1 MAVIGNTKMKQ
12 EMNIK
17 RNKILLS
24 AGALL
29 LPLLVFFILGRQ
41 EKEISY
47 NVIKALAVSAYY
59 LIHYSGEWFG
69 AIQVLITLVAVIAG
83 IVIAEKL
90 QNKKVY
96 SQSIY
101 RISCITISVWLC
113 YFVVVVRTGDIE
125 SFEPAR
131 IFLKILTTVWWIT
144 VALDGTGWIRAH
156 LLEDEDNN
164 CEIKNVFGWI
174 LVILIAILLISWF
187 MIAWSGKYVYPQG
200 DDFEY
205 GANSHLAWIS
215 GKGILGALC
224 GACKTVA
231 DAFGSWQGTF
241 SSIFLMALQP
251 GIWGEQYY
259 HLTPALL
266 SGLLSIAVLIFSY
279 QFFHTLFGAGKK
291 EAGILGCLLAILALQ
306 LAPAKVSAF
315 YWWNGGIHY
324 TGAFSFLL
332 LFTAFLIHAIVGKE
346 KRVLYSVLAAW
357 MAVMVGGGNL
367 VTALIGNV
375 ITVYIILIL
384 LWIKRKDLLKYL
396 AVPGGAMLIAFCI
409 NIAAPGNWIRQG
421 KSGEIV
427 SYGVIGSI
435 LKSFVLC
442 IQDIAGDWTGIFW
455 VFLILM
461 ALPVLWTIASKAEFE
476 FPLPGVITLAGYC
489 FLSAM
494 YAPQL
499 FALGQWGTGRIE
511 NIMYDMFLILTVVL
525 EFYWIGWI
533 QKKQKLYWNA
543 DSHLKWYGFCTGM
556 TVICF
561 LLVSLASPK
570 EITSAAIV
578 NAVRSGEAQ
587 AYADAIEQNI
597 ETIKNS
603 DEALILIQE
612 PPKTPE
618 LFTTDEIETWRFG
631 TAEYYGKNKIR
642 YYGEE

>member
-1 MAVIGNTKMKQ
+1 MKTDRNKKKIEKIILMFEWAVIFLFPMAFLMLLGVKNQSNYSIIKAIAISAYYMIYSVQKWYGMGHILLTMAVI
-12 EMNIK
+12 
-17 RNKILLS
+17 
-24 AGALL
+24 
-29 LPLLVFFILGRQ
+29 
-41 EKEISY
+41 
-47 NVIKALAVSAYY
+47 
-59 LIHYSGEWFG
+59 
-69 AIQVLITLVAVIAG
+69 
-83 IVIAEKL
+83 
-90 QNKKVY
+90 
-96 SQSIY
+96 
-101 RISCITISVWLC
+101 
-113 YFVVVVRTGDIE
+113 
-125 SFEPAR
+125 
-131 IFLKILTTVWWIT
+131 TTVWKATSEKVGNKKFFSKSGLTVVSSTLSVWFCYLLVVLKVGDLDGHALAGGLLRFVFILWILI
-144 VALDGTGWIRAH
+144 VSANGTGWLCTHILSEKAS
-156 LLEDEDNN
+156 EKKD
-164 CEIKNVFGWI
+164 FSGWI
-174 LVILIAILLISWF
+174 FSLLIVVLFITWL
-187 MIAWSGKYVYPQG
+187 MLAWSGKYVYPQG

-205 GANSHLAWIS
+205 GANSHLAWVH
-215 GKGILGALC
+215 GKGALGAFG

-279 QFFHTLFGAGKK
+279 QFFHILFGAGKK

-306 LAPAKVSAF
+306 FAPAKVSAF

-375 ITVYIILIL
+375 VTGYVILIL
-384 LWIKRKDLLKYL
+384 LWIERKDLLKYL
-396 AVPGGAMLIAFCI
+396 ALPGGAMLVAFCI
-409 NIAAPGNWIRQG
+409 NVVAPGNWIRQG

-461 ALPVLWTIASKAEFE
+461 VLPVLWTIASKTEFE

-556 TVICF
+556 TVLCF

-578 NAVRSGEAQ
+578 NAVRSGEAR

-603 DEALILIQE
+603 DEDLILIQE

-642 YYGEE
+642 YYEELDK

>member
-1 MAVIGNTKMKQ
+1 M
-12 EMNIK
+12 
-17 RNKILLS
+17 
-24 AGALL
+24 
-29 LPLLVFFILGRQ
+29 
-41 EKEISY
+41 
-47 NVIKALAVSAYY
+47 
-59 LIHYSGEWFG
+59 
-69 AIQVLITLVAVIAG
+69 
-83 IVIAEKL
+83 
-90 QNKKVY
+90 
-96 SQSIY
+96 
-101 RISCITISVWLC
+101 
-113 YFVVVVRTGDIE
+113 
-125 SFEPAR
+125 
-131 IFLKILTTVWWIT
+131 
-144 VALDGTGWIRAH
+144 
-156 LLEDEDNN
+156 
-164 CEIKNVFGWI
+164 
-174 LVILIAILLISWF
+174 
-187 MIAWSGKYVYPQG
+187 
-200 DDFEY
+200 
-205 GANSHLAWIS
+205 
-215 GKGILGALC
+215 
-224 GACKTVA
+224 
-231 DAFGSWQGTF
+231 
-241 SSIFLMALQP
+241 
-251 GIWGEQYY
+251 
-259 HLTPALL
+259 
-266 SGLLSIAVLIFSY
+266 
-279 QFFHTLFGAGKK
+279 
-291 EAGILGCLLAILALQ
+291 
-306 LAPAKVSAF
+306 
-315 YWWNGGIHY
+315 
-324 TGAFSFLL
+324 L

-375 ITVYIILIL
+375 VTGYVILIL
-384 LWIKRKDLLKYL
+384 LWRKRKDLLKYL
-396 AVPGGAMLIAFCI
+396 AVPGGAMLVAFCI
-409 NIAAPGNWIRQG
+409 NVVAPGNWIRQG

-461 ALPVLWTIASKAEFE
+461 ALPVLWAIASKTEFG

-533 QKKQKLYWNA
+533 QKKQKLCWNA

-556 TVICF
+556 TVLCF
-561 LLVSLASPK
+561 LLVSLAAPK

-578 NAVRSGEAQ
+578 NAVRSGEAR
-587 AYADAIEQNI
+587 AYADIIEQNI

-618 LFTTDEIETWRFG
+618 LFTTDEIEAWRFG

-642 YYGEE
+642 YYEELDK

>member
-1 MAVIGNTKMKQ
+1 
-12 EMNIK
+12 MNLEK
-17 RNKILLS
+17 RTVRNKVWWI
-24 AGALL
+24 AGAIL
-29 LPLLVFFILGRQ
+29 LPLLLFLALGAQDQVVSYSVF
-41 EKEISY
+41 K
-47 NVIKALAVSAYY
+47 VPAVSAYY
-59 LIHYSGEWFG
+59 FIYYAEKWFG
-69 AIQVLITLVAVIAG
+69 VFHLFLTAAAILVA
-83 IVIAEKL
+83 IVIA
-90 QNKKVY
+90 V
-96 SQSIY
+96 
-101 RISCITISVWLC
+101 RISDRSLYEGALLRIFFGTASVWLC
-113 YFVVVVRTGDIE
+113 YLAVVVRIGDME
-125 SFEPAR
+125 SVNSVR
-131 IFLKILTTVWWIT
+131 VFLQILTTLWWIA
-144 VALDGTGWIRAH
+144 VVIDGTGWICGH
-156 LLEDEDNN
+156 VLKKETVEKKDDWKWLFSVLLVVLF
-164 CEIKNVFGWI
+164 ITW
-174 LVILIAILLISWF
+174 LML
-187 MIAWSGKYVYPQG
+187 AWSGKYVYPQG

-205 GANSHLAWIS
+205 GANSHLAWVH
-215 GKGILGALC
+215 GKGVLGAFG

-291 EAGILGCLLAILALQ
+291 GAGILGCLLAILALQ

-375 ITVYIILIL
+375 VTGYVILIL

-396 AVPGGAMLIAFCI
+396 A
-409 NIAAPGNWIRQG
+409 
-421 KSGEIV
+421 
-427 SYGVIGSI
+427 
-435 LKSFVLC
+435 
-442 IQDIAGDWTGIFW
+442 
-455 VFLILM
+455 
-461 ALPVLWTIASKAEFE
+461 
-476 FPLPGVITLAGYC
+476 LPGVITLAGYC

-533 QKKQKLYWNA
+533 QKKQKLCWNA

-556 TVICF
+556 TVLCF

-578 NAVRSGEAQ
+578 NAVRSGEAR
-587 AYADAIEQNI
+587 AYADIIEQNI

-618 LFTTDEIETWRFG
+618 LFTTDEIEAWRFG

-642 YYGEE
+642 YYEELDK